1 MREAFLLEKPLNNHI
16 IGLKCKECGRR
27 YPETALH
34 VCEFCFGPLE
44 VEYDYAVVRGRVS
57 RATIEAGPRSMW
69 RYKAFLPVQPDD
81 QPVDIGAGLTP
92 LVKAKNLAD
101 ALGLRNLYLKNDCVN
116 PTYSFKDR
124 PVSVA
129 ATKALEFGFE
139 VLSCASTGN
148 LAGAVAAHAA
158 RAGVRSYIF
167 VPANLE
173 SGKILGAA
181 VYDPVLVAV
190 DGNYDQVNRLCSEIA
205 DRYHWAFVN
214 INMRPYYAEGS
225 KTLAFEVAE
234 QLGWRAPDHV
244 VVPVASGSMFSKIWK
259 GFQEL
264 STVGLID
271 GRLPRMSAAQALGC
285 SPIATAYFNNT
296 LNVKPVIPDTIAKS
310 LAIGNPADGYY
321 DLQIIKESAGAAEV
335 ATDQEIVDGIKL
347 LAQTEGI
354 FAETAGGVTI
364 ACLKKLIAAG
374 KVGRDELTVA
384 YITGN
389 GLKTQEAVQE
399 HLTPSLQV
407 GPTLGSFE
415 EQLARREPGVRNH
428 AGELAGVA
436 SS

>member
-1 MREAFLLEKPLNNHI
+1 MEKTLNNHI

-44 VEYDYAVVRGRVS
+44 VEYDYDVIRDRVS
-57 RATIEAGPRSMW
+57 RAGIEAGPRSRW

-101 ALGLRNLYLKNDCVN
+101 ALGLKNLYLKNDCVN

-129 ATKALEFGFE
+129 STKALEFGFD
-139 VLSCASTGN
+139 VLSCASTGT
-148 LAGAVAAHAA
+148 LAGSVAAHAA

-167 VPANLE
+167 IPANLE
-173 SGKILGAA
+173 AGKVLGAA

-244 VVPVASGSMFSKIWK
+244 VIPVASGSMFSKIWK
-259 GFQEL
+259 GFSEL
-264 STVGLID
+264 AEVGLID
-271 GRLPRMSAAQALGC
+271 QRLPRMSAAQALGC

-321 DLQIIKESAGAAEV
+321 DLQIIKESDGAAEV

-364 ACLKKLIAAG
+364 ACLKKLVQAG
-374 KVGRDELTVA
+374 KVGRDEVTVA

-389 GLKTQEAVQE
+389 GLKTQEAVEE
-399 HLTPSLQV
+399 HLSPSLQV
-407 GPTLGSFE
+407 GPTLSSFE
-415 EQLARREPGVRNH
+415 DQLERRKGSDKRV
-428 AGELAGVA
+428 AELAGA
-436 SS
+436 RG

>member
-1 MREAFLLEKPLNNHI
+1 MLTNNHI
-16 IGLKCKECGRR
+16 VGLKCKECGRR
-27 YPETALH
+27 YAEAALH

-44 VEYDYAVVRGRVS
+44 VEYDYDVVRQRVS
-57 RATIEAGPRSMW
+57 REAIGNGPRSMW
-69 RYKAFLPVQPDD
+69 RYKPFLPVQPDD

-92 LVKAKNLAD
+92 LIKANNLAR
-101 ALGLRNLYLKNDCVN
+101 ALGLDELYLKNDCVN

-124 PVSVA
+124 PVTVA
-129 ATKALEFGFE
+129 STKAIEFGFE

-158 RAGVRSYIF
+158 RAGVPSYIF
-167 VPANLE
+167 IPSNLE
-173 SGKILGAA
+173 SGKVLGASI
-181 VYDPVLVAV
+181 YDPVLVAV

-244 VVPVASGSMFSKIWK
+244 IVPVASGSMFTKIWK
-259 GFQEL
+259 GFQEFAG
-264 STVGLID
+264 VGLIPD
-271 GRLPRMSAAQALGC
+271 HMPRMSVAQAAGC

-296 LNVKPVIPDTIAKS
+296 FNIRPVIPDTIAKS

-321 DLQIIKESAGAAEV
+321 DLKIVQESHGAAEI

-364 ACLKKLIAAG
+364 ACLKKLLASG
-374 KVGRDELTVA
+374 KVQRDELIVA

-389 GLKTQEAVQE
+389 GLKTQEAVAE
-399 HLTPSLQV
+399 HLSPSLHV
-407 GPTLGSFE
+407 GPTLDSFE
-415 EQLARREPGVRNH
+415 EALAIHEGQP
-428 AGELAGVA
+428 AVA
-436 SS
+436 

>member
-1 MREAFLLEKPLNNHI
+1 LTKNHI
-16 IGLKCKECGRR
+16 VGLKCKECARR
-27 YPETALH
+27 YPEAALH

-44 VEYDYAVVRGRVS
+44 VEYDYEVVRKRVTRES
-57 RATIEAGPRSMW
+57 ISAGPRSMW
-69 RYKAFLPVQPDD
+69 RYKPFLPIQPHDE
-81 QPVDIGAGLTP
+81 PVDIGAGLTP
-92 LVKAKNLAD
+92 LVKAHNLAH
-101 ALGLRNLYLKNDCVN
+101 ALGVKELYLKNDCVN

-124 PVSVA
+124 PVTVA
-129 ATKALEFGFE
+129 STKAIEFGYE

-158 RAGVRSYIF
+158 RAGVPSYIF
-167 VPANLE
+167 VPSNLE
-173 SGKILGAA
+173 KGKILGAA
-181 VYDPVLVAV
+181 IYDPVLVAV

-205 DRYHWAFVN
+205 DRYRWAFVN

-244 VVPVASGSMFSKIWK
+244 VIPVASGSMFTKIWK
-259 GFQEL
+259 GFQEFA
-264 STVGLID
+264 SVGLIPD
-271 GRLPRMSAAQALGC
+271 RLPRMSVAQAAGC

-296 LNVKPVIPDTIAKS
+296 LNVRPVIPDTIAKS

-321 DLQIIKESAGAAEV
+321 DLKIVKESNGAAEM

-364 ACLKKLIAAG
+364 ACLKKLLAGG
-374 KVGRDELTVA
+374 KVKRDELIVA

-389 GLKTQEAVQE
+389 GLKTQEAVAE
-399 HLTPSLQV
+399 HLSPSLHV
-407 GPTLGSFE
+407 GPTLDSFE
-415 EQLARREPGVRNH
+415 EALAAREKQP
-428 AGELAGVA
+428 AVA
-436 SS
+436 

>member
-1 MREAFLLEKPLNNHI
+1 
-16 IGLKCKECGRR
+16 
-27 YPETALH
+27 
-34 VCEFCFGPLE
+34 
-44 VEYDYAVVRGRVS
+44 
-57 RATIEAGPRSMW
+57 MW

-92 LVKAKNLAD
+92 LVKAHNLAN
-101 ALGLRNLYLKNDCVN
+101 ALGLTELYLKNDCVN

-124 PVSVA
+124 PVTVA

-158 RAGVRSYIF
+158 RAGVPSYIF
-167 VPANLE
+167 VPSDLE
-173 SGKILGAA
+173 SGKLLGAA
-181 VYDPVLVAV
+181 IYDPVLVAV

-234 QLGWRAPDHV
+234 QLGWRAPEHV
-244 VVPVASGSMFSKIWK
+244 VVPVASGSMFTKIWK
-259 GFQEL
+259 GFNEL
-264 STVGLID
+264 AEVGLID
-271 GRLPRMSAAQALGC
+271 GRMPRMSVAQAEGC
-285 SPIATAYFNNT
+285 SPITTAYRNDT
-296 LNVKPVIPDTIAKS
+296 MNVRPVIPDTIAKS
-310 LAIGNPADGYY
+310 LAIGNPADGFY
-321 DLQIIKESAGAAEV
+321 DLKIVKDSGGAAEA

-374 KVGRDELTVA
+374 QVGRDELVVA

-389 GLKTQEAVQE
+389 GLKTQEAVAE
-399 HLTPSLQV
+399 HLAPALRV
-407 GPTLGSFE
+407 GPTLTSFE
-415 EQLARREPGVRNH
+415 EALRSRECEP
-428 AGELAGVA
+428 AVA
-436 SS
+436 

>member
-1 MREAFLLEKPLNNHI
+1 MIRSEPTNNHI
-16 IGLKCKECGRR
+16 VGLKCKECSRR

-44 VEYDYAVVRGRVS
+44 VEYDYDVIRQRVS
-57 RATIEAGPRSMW
+57 RAAIEAGPRSMW

-92 LVKAKNLAD
+92 LVKAHNLAR
-101 ALGLRNLYLKNDCVN
+101 ALGLDELYLKNDCVN

-129 ATKALEFGFE
+129 STKALEFGFE

-158 RAGVRSYIF
+158 RAGVKSYIF
-167 VPANLE
+167 IPSNLE
-173 SGKILGAA
+173 AGKVVGAA
-181 VYDPVLVAV
+181 IYDPILVAV
-190 DGNYDQVNRLCSEIA
+190 DGNYDAVNRLCSEIA
-205 DRYHWAFVN
+205 DRYRWAFVN

-225 KTLAFEVAE
+225 KTLGFEVAE

-244 VVPVASGSMFSKIWK
+244 VVPVASGSMFTKIWK

-264 STVGLID
+264 AATGLIED
-271 GRLPRMSAAQALGC
+271 RLPRMSVAQALGC
-285 SPIATAYFNNT
+285 SPVATAYFNNT
-296 LNVKPVIPDTIAKS
+296 LNVRPVVPDTIAKS

-321 DLQIIKESAGAAEV
+321 DLKIVEQSEGAAEV
-335 ATDQEIVDGIKL
+335 ATDEEIVDGIKL

-364 ACLKKLIAAG
+364 ACLKKLIASG
-374 KVGRDELTVA
+374 KIDRRELTVA

-389 GLKTQEAVQE
+389 GLKTQEAVADQ
-399 HLTPSLQV
+399 LSPSLHV
-407 GPTLGSFE
+407 GPTLDSFE
-415 EQLARREPGVRNH
+415 EALAEREPQ
-428 AGELAGVA
+428 VA
-436 SS
+436 VVA

>member
-1 MREAFLLEKPLNNHI
+1 VREAFLLGKTLNNHI
-16 IGLKCKECGRR
+16 IGLQCKECGRR

-44 VEYDYAVVRGRVS
+44 VEYDYDVIRDRVS
-57 RATIEAGPRSMW
+57 RAAIEAGPRSMW
-69 RYKAFLPVQPDD
+69 RYKAFLPVQPED

-101 ALGLRNLYLKNDCVN
+101 ALGLKDLYLKNDCVN

-129 ATKALEFGFE
+129 STKALEFGFD

-148 LAGAVAAHAA
+148 LAGSVAAHAA

-173 SGKILGAA
+173 SGKILGAS

-259 GFQEL
+259 GFSEL
-264 STVGLID
+264 ATVGLID
-271 GRLPRMSAAQALGC
+271 PRLPRMSAAQALGC

-321 DLQIIKESAGAAEV
+321 DLKIIQESEGAAEV

-364 ACLKKLIAAG
+364 ACLKKLIRAG
-374 KVGRDELTVA
+374 KIDRDEVTVA

-389 GLKTQEAVQE
+389 GLKTQEAVEE
-399 HLTPSLQV
+399 HLAPSLQV

-415 EQLARREPGVRNH
+415 EQLERRKGSDTRV
-428 AGELAGVA
+428 AELAGA
-436 SS
+436 RM

>member
-1 MREAFLLEKPLNNHI
+1 
-16 IGLKCKECGRR
+16 
-27 YPETALH
+27 
-34 VCEFCFGPLE
+34 
-44 VEYDYAVVRGRVS
+44 
-57 RATIEAGPRSMW
+57 MW
-69 RYKAFLPVQPDD
+69 RYKAFLPVQAED
-81 QPVDIGAGLTP
+81 QPVDIGAGFTP
-92 LVKAKNLAD
+92 LVRANNLAR
-101 ALGLRNLYLKNDCVN
+101 ALGLTQLYLKNDCVN

-129 ATKALEFGFE
+129 STKALEFGFE

-158 RAGVRSYIF
+158 RAGIPSYIF
-167 VPANLE
+167 VPSNLE
-173 SGKILGAA
+173 AGKILGAA
-181 VYDPVLVAV
+181 IYDPVLVAV

-234 QLGWRAPDHV
+234 QLGWRAPEHV

-259 GFQEL
+259 GFQEFA
-264 STVGLID
+264 TAGLIE
-271 GRLPRMSAAQALGC
+271 GSLPRMSVAQALGC

-296 LNVKPVIPDTIAKS
+296 LNVKPVVPDTIAKS
-310 LAIGNPADGYY
+310 LAIGNPADGFY
-321 DLQIIKESAGAAEV
+321 DLKIIQESGGAAEV

-364 ACLKKLIAAG
+364 ACLKKLVAAG
-374 KVGRDELTVA
+374 KIGRDELTVA

-389 GLKTQEAVQE
+389 GLKTQEAVADE
-399 HLTPSLQV
+399 VAPALHV
-407 GPTLGSFE
+407 GPTLTSFE
-415 EQLARREPGVRNH
+415 DRLASRERQP
-428 AGELAGVA
+428 ALA
-436 SS
+436 

>member
-1 MREAFLLEKPLNNHI
+1 MREAFLLEKTLNNHI

-44 VEYDYAVVRGRVS
+44 VEYDYEVIRDRVS
-57 RATIEAGPRSMW
+57 RAAIEAGPRSMW
-69 RYKAFLPVQPDD
+69 RYKDFLPVQPDD

-101 ALGLRNLYLKNDCVN
+101 ALGLKNLYLKNDCVN

-129 ATKALEFGFE
+129 ATKALEFGFD

-148 LAGAVAAHAA
+148 LAGSVAAHAA

-167 VPANLE
+167 IPANLE
-173 SGKILGAA
+173 AGKVLGAA

-205 DRYHWAFVN
+205 DRYRWAFVN

-244 VVPVASGSMFSKIWK
+244 VIPVASGSMFSKIWK
-259 GFQEL
+259 GFSEL
-264 STVGLID
+264 AEVGLID

-321 DLQIIKESAGAAEV
+321 DLKIIQESEGAAEV

-364 ACLKKLIAAG
+364 ACLKKLVQAG
-374 KVGRDELTVA
+374 KFDRDEVTVA

-389 GLKTQEAVQE
+389 GLKTQEAVEE
-399 HLTPSLQV
+399 HLSPSLQV
-407 GPTLGSFE
+407 GPTLSSFE
-415 EQLARREPGVRNH
+415 QQLERRKGTDKRV
-428 AGELAGVA
+428 AELAGARV
-436 SS
+436 